1 MRRHLPYAIGLAVA
15 WVMLWDEITLANFL
29 GGLAVASVL
38 LVVFPLPPVALERR
52 LVVRPWALCR
62 LAAAVLGELLVS
74 NVYMTHEIVTPARR
88 LASGVLR
95 CPMRTDSPKILSTVA
110 NILALAPG
118 TMAVDATNDPP
129 TLYVHVLA
137 EGDLGD
143 LRRKISRF
151 EQLVVEAIGSADD
164 RRALSAGSSS

>member
-1 MRRHLPYAIGLAVA
+1 MRRHLPYAVGLAVG

-29 GGLAVASVL
+29 GGLAVAALL
-38 LVVFPLPPVALERR
+38 LVGFPLPQVPANRR

-62 LAAAVLGELLVS
+62 LAAAVLSELLVS

-88 LASGVLR
+88 LATGVVR

-118 TMAVDATNDPP
+118 TMAVDATDGPP
-129 TLYVHVLA
+129 VLFVHVLSH
-137 EGDLGD
+137 GDLGD
-143 LRRKISRF
+143 MRRKVSRL
-151 EQLVVEAIGSADD
+151 ERLVVEAIGSVED
-164 RRALSAGSSS
+164 RHAVALGSSR